1 MIQGKVELEFGVKCR
16 RKIIDDIFA
25 DHDVSKSIR
34 NYSRSQEESRWI
46 PLAIA
51 WRSRKF
57 LEFACN
63 RRAKQIW
70 QRRKSKEIS

>member
-1 MIQGKVELEFGVKCR
+1 MIQGKVEFEFGVKCR

-57 LEFACN
+57 LEFACT
-63 RRAKQIW
+63 RRAKHILRI
-70 QRRKSKEIS
+70 RRKGKI